1 MSLST
6 RSPARGRHRA
16 ALVAGRLL
24 VLVSLILA
32 LVIGYEYVWTDI
44 QAKRAAQAA
53 LTRRLEQV
61 ARARAG
67 LPAVADAAGQSLVP
81 LADERTYDL
90 ILGAVGAADGHDAQ
104 ALILPLVF
112 IAGLGVA
119 PALGVL
125 GAIIG
130 VKIKTADASE
140 AYGWVGT
147 GQLVGYSAGAAIA
160 GIAIDTVSPVAA
172 LAISVVLGIG
182 AVIVA
187 LLTLG
192 ITPDLGEPNPDTQS
206 ITVIKE

>member
-1 MSLST
+1 MCI
-6 RSPARGRHRA
+6 RDR
-16 ALVAGRLL
+16 
-24 VLVSLILA
+24 
-32 LVIGYEYVWTDI
+32 
-44 QAKRAAQAA
+44 
-53 LTRRLEQV
+53 
-61 ARARAG
+61 
-67 LPAVADAAGQSLVP
+67 
-81 LADERTYDL
+81 
-90 ILGAVGAADGHDAQ
+90 
-104 ALILPLVF
+104 
-112 IAGLGVA
+112 
-119 PALGVL
+119 
-125 GAIIG
+125 
-130 VKIKTADASE
+130 IKTADASE